1 MITAKAFE
9 QKIYQQYKQLGYLVT
24 RFDYKNKKP
33 DFLVIEDGGIAIGAE
48 CKRYLSC
55 SSKREAISMWRRK
68 QPTQVAAFKELQKKG
83 LTIRLHIMLKGGKIV
98 NHTYYRNLR

>member
-9 QKIYQQYKQLGYLVT
+9 QKVYNEYKKRGNLVT

-33 DFLVIEDGGIAIGAE
+33 DFLVVENGSVAVGVE

-55 SSKREAISMWRRK
+55 SSKREALSMWRRK
-68 QPTQVAAFKELQKKG
+68 QPTQVAAFKKLGKLG
-83 LTIRLHIMLKGGKIV
+83 LIIVLEIMLKGGKRV
-98 NHTYYRNLR
+98 THTL

>member
-9 QKIYQQYKQLGYLVT
+9 QKVYNEYKKCGYLVT

-33 DFLVIEDGGIAIGAE
+33 DFLVVDAGGTAFGIE

-55 SSKREAISMWRRK
+55 RTKKEALAMWRRK
-68 QPTQVAAFKELQKKG
+68 QPTQVAAFKKLYKMN
-83 LTIRLHIMLKGGKIV
+83 LAIRFEIMLKGGKRVTHI
-98 NHTYYRNLR
+98 L

>member
-9 QKIYQQYKQLGYLVT
+9 QKVYNEWKNSGFLVT

-33 DFLVIEDGGIAIGAE
+33 DFLAIDDDGVAHGVE

-55 SSKREAISMWRRK
+55 KNKREALAMWRRK
-68 QPTQVAAFKELQKKG
+68 QPTQVKAFKELQRKG
-83 LTIRLHIMLKGGKIV
+83 LAIHLEIMLKGGKRVWHI
-98 NHTYYRNLR
+98 YYRNSR